1 MLLRAWGLGVAVEH
15 LGSPNLRIDLFVEE
29 GALGNRRAAAGPSW
43 RCGGEEGTRG
53 PAGGGVPR
61 THRTAPHRLW
71 GPRGQAG
78 GSAHLQADGAG
89 QQDAEPQRELL
100 EGVAEGK
107 ARLADVHGL
116 HHARVAQLPQ
126 AQLAVEELRA
136 QRQG

>member
-1 MLLRAWGLGVAVEH
+1 MWKK
-15 LGSPNLRIDLFVEE
+15 
-29 GALGNRRAAAGPSW
+29 GPW
-43 RCGGEEGTRG
+43 ATGGQQQG
-53 PAGGGVPR
+53 PAGAAEGKRVLEGPQAAEFR
-61 THRTAPHRLW
+61 GRTAPHRLW